1 MHGRVLPAMLLK
13 SLLGR
18 CVHWSHPH
26 AFLWHKILCVKDT
39 DPNASL
45 ICHARRGALYD
56 ARRKRRFHDSLVG
69 SAILVRFSSFGH
81 LIKSL
86 PPNSARTFQSHLKCC
101 FCMDVLEV
109 TFAHVLRSFCLP
121 FMETFYKLP
130 GKFDANIARLFVT
143 TRILMNRKV

>member
-1 MHGRVLPAMLLK
+1 MHGRVLPAILLK

-45 ICHARRGALYD
+45 ICHACRGALYD
-56 ARRKRRFHDSLVG
+56 ARRKRRSHDSLVG

-86 PPNSARTFQSHLKCC
+86 PPNSARTFQSHVKLLLLYGCARGH
-101 FCMDVLEV
+101 FCSRLAL
-109 TFAHVLRSFCLP
+109 FLSSLYGNILR
-121 FMETFYKLP
+121 
-130 GKFDANIARLFVT
+130 IAWQIRCQYCAAI
-143 TRILMNRKV
+143 RDYSYIDE